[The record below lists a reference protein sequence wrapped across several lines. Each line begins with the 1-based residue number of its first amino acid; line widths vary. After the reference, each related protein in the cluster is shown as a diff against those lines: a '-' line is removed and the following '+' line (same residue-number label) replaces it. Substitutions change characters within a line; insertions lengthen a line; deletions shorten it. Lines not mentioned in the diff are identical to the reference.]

1 LVPELAQEV
10 VNLNADLGEERE
22 KEKDLAIKLEDPSNE
37 SRWRELK
44 GEDPDQEALEAK
56 IQVLEERLNNK
67 KEALLEKELVL
78 EEITNLADKL
88 RQQALTGR
96 QDTLELAEKVN
107 NFQAKIKSLTRKMMA
122 TVSELSMF

>member
-1 LVPELAQEV
+1 M
-10 VNLNADLGEERE
+10 
-22 KEKDLAIKLEDPSNE
+22 
-37 SRWRELK
+37 K

-88 RQQALTGR
+88 R
-96 QDTLELAEKVN
+96 
-107 NFQAKIKSLTRKMMA
+107 
-122 TVSELSMF
+122 

>member
-1 LVPELAQEV
+1 M
-10 VNLNADLGEERE
+10 
-22 KEKDLAIKLEDPSNE
+22 
-37 SRWRELK
+37 K

-122 TVSELSMF
+122 TVSELSMFQATAMKL